1 MNSRFLTA
9 LVSILALMTLSAC
22 DAGGPYVEFAG
33 QRITVEIADDD
44 SSRAKGLMF
53 RDSLGRNAGMLFI
66 FRSEQPRAFWMKNT
80 RIPLDIIYMDRD
92 FRVVSIS
99 ANTPPC
105 RSRSGRCPPYPS
117 AGPAQYV
124 LEINGGRAAELG
136 LEIGDQLAVG
146 KLPDRPSDKSA
157 N

>member
-136 LEIGDQLAVG
+136 LQVGDQLTVG
-146 KLPDRPSDKSA
+146 KLPDGRSD
-157 N
+157 